1 MFQAVSAVSGTGALL
16 INQVNSLGT
25 RLTSHPGP
33 GKNGGGTT
41 RTYIENMISHSLVSS
56 NSVV

>member
-1 MFQAVSAVSGTGALL
+1 MFQAVSGTGALL